1 MRINILQVCI
11 LVISSVPLFAQSD
24 STSVPQ
30 IKYFN
35 NLQAGGLFGDSGKGN
50 SLSVSMT
57 HGIRYE
63 RWSFGIIAGYDSY
76 QDWRFVPVSAGVSF
90 DFARIKDNV
99 FYVQGDAGYAI
110 AAWVPSELD
119 PEKGYEADGGL
130 MFHPVVGYR
139 IKANQYSLYLSAGYK
154 FQRND
159 YTYTSNNWIWGYPA
173 PGTSVRENMERLS
186 IQIGLGLH

>member
-1 MRINILQVCI
+1 MRSKILQVCI
-11 LVISSVPLFAQSD
+11 LLISSVPLFAQSD
-24 STSVPQ
+24 SIYSPK

-76 QDWRFVPVSAGVSF
+76 QDWRFVPVSADVSF
-90 DFARIKDNV
+90 DFARVGNNV
-99 FYVQGDAGYAI
+99 FYVQGSAGYAI
-110 AAWVPSELD
+110 AAWVPTELD
-119 PEKGYEADGGL
+119 AENEYDSDGGL
-130 MFHPVVGYR
+130 TFHPVVGYR

-159 YTYTSNNWIWGYPA
+159 YTYTANNWIWGYPA
-173 PGTSVRENMERLS
+173 SRTSVRENMERLS